1 MIGFKDF
8 SRRFDSGAKTIK
20 KTMSMPAKTNQ
31 EQKAHEHSSKMSK
44 GCKHIKKTMSIPTK
58 TQNYKKTYEHSNENE
73 KGVQTHQKTHGQV
86 ESWRHAPHLKDP
98 SAALAAL
105 SPLVLRRVACL
116 PRHDN
121 FQNPLPHPMLA
132 PHASLSA

>member
-1 MIGFKDF
+1 MSI
-8 SRRFDSGAKTIK
+8 APKTK
-20 KTMSMPAKTNQ
+20 KVY
-31 EQKAHEHSSKMSK
+31 
-44 GCKHIKKTMSIPTK
+44 KHIKKPMSIAAK
-58 TQNYKKTYEHSNENE
+58 TQKYQKNHEHCSENE
-73 KGVQTHQKTHGQV
+73 KGVQTHQKTHGRV